1 MDERQKNLADN
12 LHRAWP
18 IDGQYVTRAELAD
31 ELERMESRV
40 EIKIDNSSLRQ
51 RNWVLGGCLGTILAF
66 GSGYISLVSKLDRLT
81 DALPTI
87 TAVQEHRGP
96 WIQRQ
101 EQRDDRQDQ
110 ALHKLAPDY
119 SGLPYVEPPK

>member
-1 MDERQKNLADN
+1 MDERQQRLADN

-18 IDGQYVTRAELAD
+18 IVGEYVTHAEFAAKMG
-31 ELERMESRV
+31 EV
-40 EIKIDNSSLRQ
+40 ETKIDNASLRQ
-51 RNWVLGGCLGTILAF
+51 RNWVLGGCLGIILAF

-81 DALPTI
+81 DALPILAAT
-87 TAVQEHRGP
+87 QEHRGP